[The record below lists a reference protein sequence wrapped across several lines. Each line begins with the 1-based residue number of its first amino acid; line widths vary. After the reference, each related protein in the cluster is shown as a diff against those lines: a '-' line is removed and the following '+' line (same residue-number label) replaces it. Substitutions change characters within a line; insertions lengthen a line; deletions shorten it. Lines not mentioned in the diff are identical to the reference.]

1 MDKSPPGQR
10 DDAVSPLSILQV
22 ELCGPT
28 QPSILLLPSR
38 CQPSFL
44 AIARV
49 SEVGTQEE
57 RPGGTPSLIRTE
69 RHSLV
74 TVQLASGSEADNMWL
89 KEPGQVGVSGNL
101 LLMCSWGQLIKALCA
116 CSDASVVSDILFR
129 VTEPWAAG
137 GPPLRPASQ
146 ALNGTCPKRG
156 QAGDGR
162 NLDPRIGCPTNLKTK
177 KKIHCIFLKSSLSQQ
192 FDYNAL
198 GFEDLKSQGPIPLY
212 VSKINYR
219 PQ

>member
-28 QPSILLLPSR
+28 QPPILLLPSR

-49 SEVGTQEE
+49 SEAGTQEE

-89 KEPGQVGVSGNL
+89 KESRTGRGFRKPPSDVLLGTTHQGLVCMLRCFSCVWYSVS
-101 LLMCSWGQLIKALCA
+101 SH
-116 CSDASVVSDILFR
+116 R
-129 VTEPWAAG
+129 
-137 GPPLRPASQ
+137 
-146 ALNGTCPKRG
+146 
-156 QAGDGR
+156 
-162 NLDPRIGCPTNLKTK
+162 
-177 KKIHCIFLKSSLSQQ
+177 
-192 FDYNAL
+192 AL
-198 GFEDLKSQGPIPLY
+198 GSGWASSPPSITGIERDLS
-212 VSKINYR
+212 
-219 PQ
+219 